1 MSDEDLIQRMERIAD
16 GLEKRIMERVEGI
29 ADGLEKRTMERVEGR
44 IDASED
50 RMKSHVTRECEK
62 VETRLLREFHWWARP
77 VEIRVRDTG
86 STVHGFEERLVL
98 LEEHMRDIERRL
110 GNSPS

>member
-16 GLEKRIMERVEGI
+16 GLEKRI
-29 ADGLEKRTMERVEGR
+29 MERVEGR